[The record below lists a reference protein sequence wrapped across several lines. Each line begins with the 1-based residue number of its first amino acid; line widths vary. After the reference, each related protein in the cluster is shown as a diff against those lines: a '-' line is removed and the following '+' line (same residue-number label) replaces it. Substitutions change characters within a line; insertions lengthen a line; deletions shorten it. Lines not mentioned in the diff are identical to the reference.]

1 MISRIRGKLERKDE
15 SRLLVDVNGIVYEIL
30 IPLTVCS
37 KVSSAVIGDNID
49 LVVYSYLS
57 IDQNRA
63 LSNMIGFSDEL
74 ERDFFEKFISVS
86 GVGPKAAIRAL
97 DRPIAE
103 IARAIEDGDVDLLKT
118 LNGIGP
124 QRAKQIVAQL
134 QGKVGRFAL
143 LKEEKSIPCVGA
155 NETTEEAK
163 QVLKRL
169 GYSSKEI
176 DEMTARVAK
185 EKPQID
191 NLEDFLNE
199 VYKQKKV
206 LR

>member
-1 MISRIRGKLERKDE
+1 MISRIRGKLEFKDE
-15 SRLLVDVNGIVYEIL
+15 NRLLVDVNGIVYEIA
-30 IPLTVCS
+30 IPRTVCS
-37 KVSSAVIGDNID
+37 KVSTAVIGDNID
-49 LVVYSYLS
+49 LVVYSYLN

-63 LSNMIGFSDEL
+63 LWNMVGFSDEL

-86 GVGPKAAIRAL
+86 GVGPKAAIKAF
-97 DRPIAE
+97 DKPIAE
-103 IARAIEDGDVDLLKT
+103 IARAIEDGDINFLKT
-118 LNGIGP
+118 LSGIGP

-143 LKEEKSIPCVGA
+143 IREEHGLPAPKAG
-155 NETTEEAK
+155 ETIEEAR

-169 GYSSKEI
+169 GYNGKEI
-176 DEMTARVAK
+176 DEMTERVAK

-191 NLEDFLNE
+191 KLEDFLNE

-206 LR
+206 L